1 MAKITIF
8 LFQTTTLFSMIFL
21 TNLRNPVHSVFL
33 LILVFANVG
42 AILLFLGIEFLAL
55 VYVIVYLGAIAVLFL
70 FAVMMLNIKLSPISD
85 KKYYYAPLAIIL
97 TLLIATELTYVL
109 NQTFSEIFYI
119 EPFYIIFTNILA
131 TNPVA
136 QLAVILFLLTTI
148 PFLIVGLVLLV
159 ALIGAIILT
168 IGEETEIKHQ
178 EISTQLK
185 ADVITVR
192 TIGGKILKTE
202 FTNER
207 KL

>member
-1 MAKITIF
+1 
-8 LFQTTTLFSMIFL
+8 
-21 TNLRNPVHSVFL
+21 
-33 LILVFANVG
+33 
-42 AILLFLGIEFLAL
+42 
-55 VYVIVYLGAIAVLFL
+55 
-70 FAVMMLNIKLSPISD
+70 
-85 KKYYYAPLAIIL
+85 
-97 TLLIATELTYVL
+97 
-109 NQTFSEIFYI
+109 
-119 EPFYIIFTNILA
+119 
-131 TNPVA
+131 
-136 QLAVILFLLTTI
+136 VILFLLTTI